1 MTTETTFRKAGIYVR
16 ISQDREGERWGVQ
29 AQEEDGR
36 KLAERLGWQVIGV
49 YEDNDVSAFNRR
61 KPRKEWLRLQ
71 DDIAS
76 GRTDAIIAAHTDRL
90 YRQVRELED
99 LIDFVNHHR
108 VAIQTVMAGDLDL
121 TTSAGR
127 QVARHLGVAAQG
139 ESERQAERIRRQKQQ
154 AAEQGRRHGGSRAFG
169 WDLIKDATGKVIDEV
184 VNEDEAKIIRE
195 GADRL
200 LLGASLRAVCR
211 DLNERGV
218 QTVSGKPWTS
228 TTLKRMVLSPRVIG
242 YRVYHGEG
250 LVPNSLAAILDSET
264 HAALSKVL
272 NDENRRTNR
281 FYNKR
286 YYLLS
291 GGLLR
296 CWRCGAVLVARPT
309 GTRKRS
315 YVCMAPVPQPGPDGC
330 RNGKLRIIA
339 EPLEDHVAKMV
350 MARYLES
357 PALAQALADQG
368 DAAAEQK
375 SNLRRL
381 EEIKESLRTNEDDYR
396 VERLIDRDTYLKT
409 KNKLETQRREV
420 ETKINAASGQ
430 RFLTNV
436 PREPEELRTTY
447 ESGNHEWR
455 RAFIESLV
463 DHVVIGPGVRGLNKF
478 DPGRVKI
485 KYRA

>member
-1 MTTETTFRKAGIYVR
+1 MTTETTSRKAGIYVR

-29 AQEEDGR
+29 AQEEDCR

-169 WDLIKDATGKVIDEV
+169 WDLIKDATGKVVDEV

-195 GADRL
+195 AADRL

-250 LVPNSLAAILDSET
+250 LVPNSLPAILDSET
-264 HAALSKVL
+264 HASAEEDLERREAQDQPVL
-272 NDENRRTNR
+272 QQ
-281 FYNKR
+281 
-286 YYLLS
+286 
-291 GGLLR
+291 
-296 CWRCGAVLVARPT
+296 AVLPSQWW
-309 GTRKRS
+309 RS
-315 YVCMAPVPQPGPDGC
+315 
-330 RNGKLRIIA
+330 
-339 EPLEDHVAKMV
+339 
-350 MARYLES
+350 
-357 PALAQALADQG
+357 
-368 DAAAEQK
+368 
-375 SNLRRL
+375 
-381 EEIKESLRTNEDDYR
+381 
-396 VERLIDRDTYLKT
+396 
-409 KNKLETQRREV
+409 
-420 ETKINAASGQ
+420 
-430 RFLTNV
+430 
-436 PREPEELRTTY
+436 
-447 ESGNHEWR
+447 
-455 RAFIESLV
+455 
-463 DHVVIGPGVRGLNKF
+463 
-478 DPGRVKI
+478 
-485 KYRA
+485 

>member
-1 MTTETTFRKAGIYVR
+1 MTTETTSRKAGIYLR

-29 AQEEDGR
+29 AQEEDCR

-99 LIDFVNHHR
+99 LIDFVNQHR
-108 VAIQTVMAGDLDL
+108 VAIKTVMAGDLDL

-154 AAEQGRRHGGSRAFG
+154 AAEQGERHGGSRAFG
-169 WDLIKDATGKVIDEV
+169 WDLIKDATGNVVEV
-184 VNEDEAKIIRE
+184 VDEDEANIIRE
-195 GADRL
+195 AADRL
-200 LLGASLRAVCR
+200 LIGASLRAVCR

-218 QTVSGKPWTS
+218 KTVSGKPWTS
-228 TTLKRMVLSPRVIG
+228 TTLKRMVVSPRVIG

-250 LVPNSLAAILDSET
+250 LVPNSLPKILDSGT
-264 HAALSKVL
+264 HAALKKIL
-272 NDENRRTNR
+272 NDPKRRTNR
-281 FYNKR
+281 FYDKR

-309 GTRKRS
+309 GERKRS

-350 MARYLES
+350 MTRCLES

-375 SNLRRL
+375 INLRKL
-381 EEIKESLRTNEDDYR
+381 EEIKESVRVNEDDYR

-436 PREPEELRTTY
+436 PRDPEELKAMY
-447 ESGNHEWR
+447 DGGNHEWR

-463 DHVVIGPGVRGLNKF
+463 DHVVVGPGVRGLNKF
-478 DPGRVKI
+478 DPGRIKI
-485 KYRA
+485 IYRA

>member
-1 MTTETTFRKAGIYVR
+1 MTTETTSRKAGIYVR

-29 AQEEDGR
+29 AQEDDCR

-99 LIDFVNHHR
+99 LIDFVNQHR

-121 TTSAGR
+121 ATSAGR

-154 AAEQGRRHGGSRAFG
+154 AAEQGLRHGGSRAFG
-169 WDLIKDATGKVIDEV
+169 WDLIEDATGKVVDVI
-184 VNEDEAKIIRE
+184 NEDEAKIIRE
-195 GADRL
+195 SSDRL

-250 LVPNSLAAILDSET
+250 LVPNSLPAILDSEI
-264 HAALSKVL
+264 HAALKKIL
-272 NDENRRTNR
+272 NDEKRRTNR

-291 GGLLR
+291 GGILR
-296 CWRCGAVLVARPT
+296 CWRCGAGLVARPT
-309 GTRKRS
+309 GERKRS

-339 EPLEDHVAKMV
+339 EPLEEYVAKMV

-357 PALAQALADQG
+357 PALAQALAEQG
-368 DAAAEQK
+368 NAAADHK
-375 SNLRRL
+375 ANLRRL
-381 EEIKESLRTNEDDYR
+381 EEIQESLRVNEDDYR
-396 VERLIDRDTYLKT
+396 VERLIDRDTYLRT
-409 KNKLETQRREV
+409 KNKLATQRREV

-436 PREPEELRTTY
+436 PRDPDELKAVY

-463 DHVVIGPGVRGLNKF
+463 AEIVIGPGRKGYNKF
-478 DPGRVKI
+478 DSTRVKI
-485 KYRA
+485 VYRA

>member
-1 MTTETTFRKAGIYVR
+1 MTTATTSRKAGIYVR

-29 AQEEDGR
+29 AQEEDCR

-76 GRTDAIIAAHTDRL
+76 GRTDAVIAAHTDRL

-121 TTSAGR
+121 TTGAGR

-169 WDLIKDATGKVIDEV
+169 WDLIKDDTGKLVDEV
-184 VNEDEAKIIRE
+184 VNEEEAKIIRE
-195 GADRL
+195 AADRI

-218 QTVSGKPWTS
+218 KSLSGKPWVSTS
-228 TTLKRMVLSPRVIG
+228 LKRMVLSPRVIG

-250 LVPNSLAAILDSET
+250 LVPNSLPAILDLET
-264 HAALSKVL
+264 HAALKKIL
-272 NDENRRTNR
+272 NDEKRRTNR

-291 GGLLR
+291 GGILR
-296 CWRCGAVLVARPT
+296 CFRCGHPLVARPT

-315 YVCMAPVPQPGPDGC
+315 YVCNAPVPMPGPDGC

-339 EPLEDHVAKMV
+339 EPLEEYVVKSV

-368 DAAAEQK
+368 NAAADHK
-375 SNLRRL
+375 TNLRRL
-381 EEIKESLRTNEDDYR
+381 EEIKESLRVNEDDYR

-436 PREPEELRTTY
+436 PRDPDELKAMY

-463 DHVVIGPGVRGLNKF
+463 DHVLVGPGVRGLNKF
-478 DPGRVKI
+478 DPNRTKI
-485 KYRA
+485 KYQA

>member
-1 MTTETTFRKAGIYVR
+1 MTEGRKAGIYVR

-29 AQEEDGR
+29 RQEEDCR
-36 KLAERLGWQVIGV
+36 KLAARLGWQVVEV
-49 YEDNDVSAFNRR
+49 YDDNDMSAYNQR
-61 KPRKEWLRLQ
+61 KPRPAYQRMWAKVE
-71 DDIAS
+71 S
-76 GRTDAIIAAHTDRL
+76 GRIDAILAVHTDRL
-90 YRQVRELED
+90 YRRMRDLVDIIDLVESRDVVIKTTDSGDIEL
-99 LIDFVNHHR
+99 N
-108 VAIQTVMAGDLDL
+108 
-121 TTSAGR
+121 TSAGR
-127 QVARHLGVAAQG
+127 EVAHHLAAAAQG
-139 ESERQAERIRRQKQQ
+139 ASDRQGERIRRQKQQ
-154 AAEQGRRHGGSRAFG
+154 AAEQGLRHGGSRAFG
-169 WDLIKDATGKVIDEV
+169 WDLIKDATGKVVDEV
-184 VNEDEAKIIRE
+184 LNEDEAKIICDA
-195 GADRL
+195 ADRL

-250 LVPNSLAAILDSET
+250 LVPNSLPAILDSET
-264 HAALSKVL
+264 HVTLRKIL

-286 YYLLS
+286 YYLLG

-309 GTRKRS
+309 GERKRS

-350 MARYLES
+350 MTRYLES

-368 DAAAEQK
+368 DAAAELK
-375 SNLRRL
+375 ANLRKL
-381 EEIKESLRTNEDDYR
+381 EEIKESVRVNEDDYR

-430 RFLTNV
+430 RFLTSV
-436 PREPEELRTTY
+436 PRDADELKAMY

-463 DHVVIGPGVRGLNKF
+463 DHVVVGPGVRGLNKF
-478 DPGRVKI
+478 DPRRIKI
-485 KYRA
+485 IYRA

>member
-1 MTTETTFRKAGIYVR
+1 MTTRRAGIYVR

-29 AQEEDGR
+29 RQEEDCR
-36 KLAERLGWQVIGV
+36 ALAARLGWRVVEV
-49 YEDNDVSAFNRR
+49 YDDNDMSAYNQRR
-61 KPRKEWLRLQ
+61 PRPQYRRMWTDVE
-71 DDIAS
+71 S
-76 GRTDAIIAAHTDRL
+76 GRIDAIIAVHTDRL
-90 YRQVRELED
+90 YRRMRD
-99 LIDFVNHHR
+99 LVDIIDLVEKR
-108 VAIQTVMAGDLDL
+108 DVVIKTTDSGDLEL
-121 TTSAGR
+121 NTSAGR
-127 QVARHLGVAAQG
+127 EVAHHLAAAAQG
-139 ESERQAERIRRQKQQ
+139 ASDRQGERIKRQKQQ
-154 AAEQGRRHGGSRAFG
+154 AAEAGRRHGGSRAFG
-169 WDLIKDATGKVIDEV
+169 WDLVKDATGKVVDEV

-195 GADRL
+195 SADRL
-200 LLGASLRAVCR
+200 MLGASLRAACR

-218 QTVSGKPWTS
+218 PTVSGKPWVS

-242 YRVYHGEG
+242 MRVYHGEG
-250 LVPNSLAAILDSET
+250 LVPNSLPAILDSET
-264 HAALSKVL
+264 HAALKKVL

-296 CWRCGAVLVARPT
+296 CWRCKAVLVARPT

-375 SNLRRL
+375 ANLRQL
-381 EEIKESLRTNEDDYR
+381 EEIKESLRVNEDDYR
-396 VERLIDRDTYLKT
+396 VERLIDRDTYLRT

-430 RFLTNV
+430 SFLTNV
-436 PREPEELRTTY
+436 PRDPEELRAMY

-455 RAFIESLV
+455 RSFIESLV
-463 DHVVIGPGVRGLNKF
+463 EEIVIGPGVRGLNKF
-478 DPGRVKI
+478 DASRVKI
-485 KYRA
+485 RYRA